1 MRFSVEPRAGYLLA
15 RLAERDTAEEMRT
28 FLRAVHQACRQH
40 DCPRVLMSIGA
51 SRAVFKPEDYGLSA
65 ERQGYAAELAT
76 PACRIALVGDTP
88 ELNAA
93 HEYIE
98 LVARQQGLD
107 VRAFRSAAAAAGWLA
122 AAPEPGRRYKFTRI
136 VLQGAPQDA
145 GIYALWDDAELIY
158 YGRAASIRARL
169 LEHYEERLD
178 TFARRASHYSWEICA
193 DPAAREAELLGE
205 FQRMFGRLPK
215 GNAR

>member
-1 MRFSVEPRAGYLLA
+1 LRFSVEPRAGYLMA
-15 RLAERDTAEEMRT
+15 RLSGRDTAEEMRT
-28 FLRAVHQACRQH
+28 FLRAVHQACRRH
-40 DCPRVLMSIGA
+40 DCPRVLMSISA
-51 SRAVFKPEDYGLSA
+51 SRAVFKPEDYGLSG
-65 ERQGYAAELAT
+65 ERQGGRRGYASELAT

-107 VRAFRSAAAAAGWLA
+107 VRAFRSDDAAAGWFA
-122 AAPEPGRRYKFTRI
+122 AAPDPGRRYKFTRT

-145 GIYALWDDAELIY
+145 GIYALWDEDELIY

-169 LEHYEERLD
+169 LEHSEQGPP
-178 TFARRASHYSWEICA
+178 ASHYSWEICA
-193 DPAAREAELLGE
+193 DPATREAELLRE
-205 FQRMFGRLPK
+205 FQRMFGRLPRANV
-215 GNAR
+215 G